1 MNLKGSS
8 DEGGPLFLS
17 INDYFGFKFKKKS
30 VKVLEVSNIVCNFA
44 PAIQGLGK
52 S

>member
-17 INDYFGFKFKKKS
+17 INDYFGFKFKK
-30 VKVLEVSNIVCNFA
+30 N
-44 PAIQGLGK
+44 P
-52 S
+52 